1 MKKSAII
8 TSVIST
14 TEEITYTIIRRLP
27 ALFFVIADEIDNNYD
42 LLRVYIDMTGFL
54 PSLLSSYTHITT
66 FYLFISKDRGKK
78 LASTILDSYIEA
90 FIGSI
95 LKVLTKLCTIIEDIE
110 TLEKKKDL
118 EIDKLITEYLQKILL
133 VKCAYYLLLSLLHCF
148 SDDQL
153 AVSKIST
160 LTYIRIYER
169 LKKITKFTEQ
179 TFMNKS
185 VNDSSYNFPH
195 KFKNSDIKLIPGSR
209 NYIIVDFE
217 EENED
222 DLFRLYV
229 TSVVTWL
236 WHLSLTEALCLEVI
250 VDPATREVFRICYSY
265 EH

>member
-1 MKKSAII
+1 
-8 TSVIST
+8 
-14 TEEITYTIIRRLP
+14 
-27 ALFFVIADEIDNNYD
+27 
-42 LLRVYIDMTGFL
+42 
-54 PSLLSSYTHITT
+54 
-66 FYLFISKDRGKK
+66 
-78 LASTILDSYIEA
+78 
-90 FIGSI
+90 
-95 LKVLTKLCTIIEDIE
+95 
-110 TLEKKKDL
+110 
-118 EIDKLITEYLQKILL
+118 
-133 VKCAYYLLLSLLHCF
+133 
-148 SDDQL
+148 
-153 AVSKIST
+153 
-160 LTYIRIYER
+160 
-169 LKKITKFTEQ
+169 
-179 TFMNKS
+179 MNKS